1 MAPVTELAY
10 EAVELE
16 AFVDQI
22 PDYQARFNKLQ
33 ARLLKDGTKIPI
45 SNMTNAGGVQ
55 RQPMRIPFRAQG
67 GAAIQQFGADTSSTI
82 PMWPRGTGSTT
93 DAFVAAPVRII
104 NTCEISNLTQQA
116 TDGKDRG
123 LVKVNKQEM
132 KESLLSFEN
141 GIEGLLN
148 GDGSGTIA
156 AIPMTATVSSNSG
169 TGAQTS
175 FISGLNTVAGFSD
188 QQVIQ
193 MLPSV
198 GGTTRGTATISFV
211 DPVAQTLWFSTV
223 LPSTG
228 GATQTG
234 DIMVVN
240 GATGAAG
247 SSIYGKNYWIAN
259 GSTGTIAGINKA
271 LYPGRISTPTINLNG
286 TGAITNAMSQ
296 RVEAL
301 ISRARGDEYD
311 ENAKEFYYCNPAQ
324 GVALSQNYYNPG
336 YTRLDEG
343 GENVVDTAKKF
354 MQKTWGGREVVYSN
368 TADPTRL
375 DRFKPSD
382 WYVGELFATR
392 LHEWTPGNTIA
403 PTPAVT
409 SGFTYFDS
417 ITFGYECGMQLVCS
431 DPKGQFYFQNAPV
444 PTV

>member
-1 MAPVTELAY
+1 M
-10 EAVELE
+10 
-16 AFVDQI
+16 
-22 PDYQARFNKLQ
+22 
-33 ARLLKDGTKIPI
+33 KDGKKVPI
-45 SNMTNAGGVQ
+45 SNMTTAGGVQ
-55 RQPMRIPFRAQG
+55 RQPLRVPFRAQG
-67 GAAIQQFGADTSSTI
+67 GAAIQQFAADTSSTI
-82 PMWPRGTGSTT
+82 PMWPRGTGSTM

-123 LVKVNKQEM
+123 LVKVSKQEM

-148 GDGSGTIA
+148 GDGSGTIQN
-156 AIPMTATVSSNSG
+156 IPTGATVSNNSG
-169 TGAQTS
+169 TGPQTS
-175 FISGLNTVAGFSD
+175 YISGLSTVAGFSD

-193 MLPSV
+193 VLPAV
-198 GGTTRGTATISFV
+198 GGTPRGTATISYV
-211 DPVAQTLWFSTV
+211 DPVSQTLYFSTV

-228 GATQTG
+228 GATAVG
-234 DIMVVN
+234 DILVVL

-271 LYPGRISTPTINLNG
+271 LYPGRISTPTINLNN
-286 TGAITNAMSQ
+286 TGAITNAMAQ

-301 ISRARGDEYD
+301 ISRARGDEYN
-311 ENAKEFYYCNPAQ
+311 ENEKEFYYTNPAQ
-324 GVALSQNYYNPG
+324 GVALSQNYYLNG

-343 GENVVDTAKKF
+343 GDTVVDTAKKF

-368 TADPTRL
+368 TADPTRV
-375 DRFKPSD
+375 DRFKPGD
-382 WYVGELFATR
+382 WHIGVLFETR

-409 SGFTYFDS
+409 SGYSYYDS
-417 ITFGYECGMQLVCS
+417 ITFGYECGMQVVCA
-431 DPKGQFYFQNAPV
+431 DPKGQFYIQGAPV
-444 PTV
+444 PSI

>member
-16 AFVDQI
+16 SFVDQI
-22 PDYQARFNKLQ
+22 PDFQQRFNKLQ
-33 ARLLKDGTKIPI
+33 NRLLKDGKKVPI
-45 SNMTNAGGVQ
+45 SNATSAGGVQ

-67 GAAIQQFGADTSSTI
+67 GAAIQQFGADTASVV

-116 TDGKDRG
+116 TNGKDRG
-123 LVKVNKQEM
+123 LVKVNKEEM
-132 KESLLSFEN
+132 KESLRSFEN

-156 AIPMTATVSSNSG
+156 AIPATATVSNNSG
-169 TGAQTS
+169 AGAQTS
-175 FISGLNTVAGFSD
+175 FISGLSTVAGFSD

-193 MLPSV
+193 VLPAV
-198 GGTTRGTATISFV
+198 GGSTRGTATISFV

-234 DIMVVN
+234 DILVVL

-271 LYPGRISTPTINLNG
+271 LYPGRISTPTINLNS
-286 TGAITNAMSQ
+286 TGAITNAMAQ

-311 ENAKEFYYCNPAQ
+311 ENEKEFYYCNPSM
-324 GVALSQNYYNPG
+324 GVSLSNNYYNPG
-336 YTRLDEG
+336 ITHLDKG
-343 GENVVDTAKKF
+343 GDTVDDTAKKY

-368 TADPTRL
+368 TCDPTRM

-382 WYVGELFATR
+382 WHVGELFATR

-409 SGFTYFDS
+409 AGFTYFDS
-417 ITFGYECGMQLVCS
+417 ITFGYECGMQLVCA
-431 DPKGQFYFQNAPV
+431 DPKGQFYFQNSPV
-444 PTV
+444 PAI